1 MRIRS
6 INHNR
11 KKFAVMGFTG
21 QLNINSLALFLGR
34 MSKPSIK
41 EFIQKKIKEY
51 NNSPA
56 SIEQLILDDKCK
68 GGEIEGLT
76 DAFTDLEVLSMN
88 GIGLNSLAGLPKL
101 PKLRRVNQINR
112 SNFFFSTPP

>member
-1 MRIRS
+1 
-6 INHNR
+6 
-11 KKFAVMGFTG
+11 
-21 QLNINSLALFLGR
+21 
-34 MSKPSIK
+34 
-41 EFIQKKIKEY
+41 
-51 NNSPA
+51 
-56 SIEQLILDDKCK
+56 
-68 GGEIEGLT
+68 LT

>member
-1 MRIRS
+1 
-6 INHNR
+6 
-11 KKFAVMGFTG
+11 
-21 QLNINSLALFLGR
+21 
-34 MSKPSIK
+34 MSKPTIK

-56 SIEQLILDDKCK
+56 SIEQLILDGQCK

-88 GIGLNSLAGLPKL
+88 GIGLNSLVGLPKL
-101 PKLRRVNQINR
+101 PKLRRVNR
-112 SNFFFSTPP
+112 DYESDFYFSTPT